1 MITMDVILNHMSN
14 LCGGNAAK
22 RDILTNWTADLLQY
36 PQNKPGQVMALVSG
50 PGTGTDAFAVLIA
63 RLISEE
69 DVFTTADA
77 NEVIGPFNGKVE
89 NVRLIHL
96 VELDWRKLSNEGI
109 KTLISDDRI
118 TIKKM
123 RQKPYTVASYH
134 RLLITTGTAPH
145 NLDHKRICIIEGAA
159 QQSDEYFNILYAA
172 MRDPHT
178 IEAFRAYLMARPVA
192 E

>member
-1 MITMDVILNHMSN
+1 MRQ
-14 LCGGNAAK
+14 
-22 RDILTNWTADLLQY
+22 RDNIEIGELLFQ
-36 PQNKPGQVMALVSG
+36 LVSG

-96 VELDWRKLSNEGI
+96 VELDWRQLSIESL

-134 RLLITTGTAPH
+134 RLLITTSTAPH
-145 NLDHKRICIIEGAA
+145 NLDHNRICIIEGAA
-159 QQSDEYFNILYAA
+159 QQSDEYFNIIYAA